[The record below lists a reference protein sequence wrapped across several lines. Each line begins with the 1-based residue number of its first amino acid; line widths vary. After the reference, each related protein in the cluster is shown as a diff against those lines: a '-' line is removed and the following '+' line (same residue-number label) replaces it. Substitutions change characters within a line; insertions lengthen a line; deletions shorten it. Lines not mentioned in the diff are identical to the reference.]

1 MKDERGM
8 QMKILRV
15 FPMAILLALLSGLV
29 SCSDIDSAFY
39 HNPAYGMYLGRNG
52 NEYSEEAHDDSVIE
66 IEDWAFDMQV
76 QRIKIF
82 REDYLGRTIRYE
94 GRFMSSV
101 WEGESIYFV
110 ARQGGGCCGING
122 FEVYLNDIPRFDD
135 ETWVEVTGILEEF
148 FVEVVNNYFLRLN
161 VITMLEREEP

>member
-15 FPMAILLALLSGLV
+15 FPMVILLAFLLGLV
-29 SCSDIDSAFY
+29 SCSDIGSTVYYAPDDGVYF
-39 HNPAYGMYLGRNG
+39 GLNG
-52 NEYSEEAHDDSVIE
+52 NEYSEAAHDDGIIE
-66 IEDWAFDMQV
+66 IEDWLFDAQV

-94 GRFMSSV
+94 GMFMSLV
-101 WEGESIYFV
+101 WEGETIYFV
-110 ARQGGGCCGING
+110 AREGGGCCGING

-148 FVEVVNNYFLRLN
+148 FVEALNNYILRLN